1 MILQQYHITST
12 YQPLNHRI
20 YNTILGETWFI
31 IKTAYLCYIY
41 WSHVRAVSWYY
52 MTQRLCDFSKCNKDK
67 TVLIVNH
74 VSPKTVFAA
83 VVHVTF
89 TLLLY
94 QLVHANRGSHHW
106 SKWSQHKS
114 YGTSKFGT
122 GAWAMAWASIQWL
135 LINMH

>member
-1 MILQQYHITST
+1 MWAS
-12 YQPLNHRI
+12 
-20 YNTILGETWFI
+20 
-31 IKTAYLCYIY
+31 
-41 WSHVRAVSWYY
+41 
-52 MTQRLCDFSKCNKDK
+52 
-67 TVLIVNH
+67 VNH
-74 VSPKTVFAA
+74 LLGPQITIKFMHKFAA

-94 QLVHANRGSHHW
+94 HLVHDNRGSHHW

-135 LINMH
+135 LTCITSANYVSTLSFCQFDHNASVDEVFPSKVIRFGKLDKLASYK